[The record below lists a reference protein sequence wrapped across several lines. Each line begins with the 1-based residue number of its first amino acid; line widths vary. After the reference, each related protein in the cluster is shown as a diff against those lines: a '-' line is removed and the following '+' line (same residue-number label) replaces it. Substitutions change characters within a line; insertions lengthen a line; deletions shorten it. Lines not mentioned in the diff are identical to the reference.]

1 MFDWVV
7 STIEGW
13 GYLGVFLLM
22 VAENIFP
29 PIPSEVIMPLAG
41 FLAGRGD
48 LSLALTVLVGTLG
61 SVLGTLAWYYLGRA
75 IGEARLKRFAAR
87 HGRLLTLAPS
97 DIDNARDW
105 FQRHGAAAVF
115 FGRMIPAI
123 RTLISVPAGLSNM
136 PFWRFLL
143 YTVLGSALWTGV
155 LTVAGLVLH
164 ENYAL
169 VADYVDPLSKL
180 VIVAVVAIY
189 LWRVIRWKPH

>member
-7 STIEGW
+7 ATIEGW
-13 GYLGVFLLM
+13 GQLGVFLLM
-22 VAENIFP
+22 VAENVFP

-48 LSLALTVLVGTLG
+48 LSLTLTVLMGTAGSVIGTLM
-61 SVLGTLAWYYLGRA
+61 WYYIGRS
-75 IGEARLKRFAAR
+75 IGEARLKRWAAK

-105 FQRHGAAAVF
+105 FERHGAAAVF

-123 RTLISVPAGLSNM
+123 RTLISVPAGLSTM
-136 PFWRFLL
+136 PFSKFLI
-143 YTVLGSALWTGV
+143 YTILGSALWTGL
-155 LTVAGLVLH
+155 LTFAGLILH

-169 VADYVDPLSKL
+169 VADYIDPVSKVV
-180 VIVAVVAIY
+180 VITVLAVY
-189 LWRVIRWKPH
+189 LYRVIRWKPH